1 MTYPKLIKNDPKI
14 NLFEYDGGDLWVRE
28 NVSYWDDQDYCWDN
42 DILKF
47 IDNATS
53 IKEFLWKINYT
64 IPYESQIKDLKD
76 NQEYKIRKDNSFY
89 SEIIRYSKKQ
99 LNLVDDI
106 LLYDPKIIVK
116 FINKL
121 DNVENIYIA
130 LNMMSP
136 SDIFMDEDDDWI
148 QQGLKNPNWNTAAY
162 DPSNSDD
169 LDDIKY
175 IKENVDPKI
184 KFDFSFDEKK
194 MQILRDFLQILLQLK
209 HLIG

>member
-106 LLYDPKIIVK
+106 LLYWEDRFTLLLLFLRI
-116 FINKL
+116 
-121 DNVENIYIA
+121 IA
-130 LNMMSP
+130 LLYS
-136 SDIFMDEDDDWI
+136 
-148 QQGLKNPNWNTAAY
+148 
-162 DPSNSDD
+162 
-169 LDDIKY
+169 
-175 IKENVDPKI
+175 
-184 KFDFSFDEKK
+184 
-194 MQILRDFLQILLQLK
+194 LLGIINL
-209 HLIG
+209 

>member
-1 MTYPKLIKNDPKI
+1 MTYPKLIKNDLKT

-28 NVSYWDDQDYCWDN
+28 NVSYWDDQDYCWNN

-47 IDNATS
+47 IVNATS
-53 IKEFLWKINYT
+53 IKEFFWKINYT

-76 NQEYKIRKDNSFY
+76 NQKYKIREDNSFY
-89 SEIIRYSKKQ
+89 SEVIKYSEKQ
-99 LNLVDDI
+99 LDLVDDI
-106 LLYDPKIIVK
+106 LLYDPEILVK

-121 DNVENIYIA
+121 ENVENIYIA

-148 QQGLKNPNWNTAAY
+148 QQGLKNPDWNTAAF

-175 IKENVDPKI
+175 IKENVDPNI
-184 KFDFSFDEKK
+184 KFDFSFDEKQ
-194 MQILRDFLQILLQLK
+194 MQILKENKI
-209 HLIG
+209 I

>member
-1 MTYPKLIKNDPKI
+1 MTLPRLINKDLVS

-47 IDNATS
+47 INETKS
-53 IKEFLWKINYT
+53 IKEFLWKIKYT
-64 IPYESQIKDLKD
+64 IPYESQIKGLKD

-89 SEIIRYSKKQ
+89 SEVINYSEKQ

-116 FINKL
+116 LINKL

-136 SDIFMDEDDDWI
+136 TDILIDEDDDWI
-148 QQGLKNPNWNTAAY
+148 QQGLKNPNWNTASF

-184 KFDFSFDEKK
+184 KFDFSFDEKQ
-194 MQILRDFLQILLQLK
+194 MQILRDNKI
-209 HLIG
+209 I

>member
-1 MTYPKLIKNDPKI
+1 MTFPNLINNNSNKNQ
-14 NLFEYDGGDLWVRE
+14 FEYDGGDLWVRK
-28 NVSYWDDQDYCWDN
+28 NVSYWDDQDYCWN
-42 DILKF
+42 NHILKF

-64 IPYESQIKDLKD
+64 IPYRSQIKDLKE
-76 NQEYKIRKDNSFY
+76 NQEYKLRKDNNFY
-89 SEIIRYSKKQ
+89 SEVIKYSEKK

-106 LLYDPKIIVK
+106 LLYDPKVIVK

-121 DNVENIYIA
+121 ENVENIYIA

-148 QQGLKNPNWNTAAY
+148 QQGLKNPDWNTASF

-175 IKENVDPKI
+175 IKENVDPNI
-184 KFDFSFDEKK
+184 KFDFSFDEKQ
-194 MQILRDFLQILLQLK
+194 MQILKENKI
-209 HLIG
+209 I

>member
-1 MTYPKLIKNDPKI
+1 MTFPRLIKNDNS
-14 NLFEYDGGDLWVRE
+14 NLFEYEGGDLWVRE
-28 NVSYWDDQDYCWDN
+28 NVSYWDDQDYCWNN

-47 IDNATS
+47 INHVTS

-89 SEIIRYSKKQ
+89 SEIIKYSEKQ

-148 QQGLKNPNWNTAAY
+148 QQGLKNPDWNTAAY
-162 DPSNSDD
+162 DLSNSDD

-175 IKENVDPKI
+175 IKENVDQSI
-184 KFDFSFDEKK
+184 KFDFAFDEKQ
-194 MQILRDFLQILLQLK
+194 MQILKDNKI
-209 HLIG
+209 I

>member
-64 IPYESQIKDLKD
+64 IPYESQIKGLKD
-76 NQEYKIRKDNSFY
+76 NQKYKIRKDNSFY
-89 SEIIRYSKKQ
+89 SEVIKYSEKQ

-136 SDIFMDEDDDWI
+136 TDIFMDEDDDWI

-184 KFDFSFDEKK
+184 KFDFSFDEKQ
-194 MQILRDFLQILLQLK
+194 MQILKDNKI
-209 HLIG
+209 I

>member
-1 MTYPKLIKNDPKI
+1 MMVDKKLMIYPKLITKNLKSCI
-14 NLFEYDGGDLWVRE
+14 FEYDGGDLWVRE

-47 IDNATS
+47 INETKT

-64 IPYESQIKDLKD
+64 IPYKSQIKDLKN
-76 NQEYKIRKDNSFY
+76 NQEYKLRKDNNFY
-89 SEIIRYSKKQ
+89 SEVIKYSEKK

-106 LLYDPKIIVK
+106 LLYDPKVIAK

-121 DNVENIYIA
+121 DNVENIYIS

-136 SDIFMDEDDDWI
+136 TEIFMDEDDDWI
-148 QQGLKNPNWNTAAY
+148 QQGLKNPDWNTAAY

-184 KFDFSFDEKK
+184 KFDFSFDEKQ
-194 MQILRDFLQILLQLK
+194 MQILRDNKI
-209 HLIG
+209 I

>member
-1 MTYPKLIKNDPKI
+1 MTYPKLIKNNLKT

-89 SEIIRYSKKQ
+89 SEVINYSEKQ
-99 LNLVDDI
+99 LNLVGDI

-136 SDIFMDEDDDWI
+136 TDILMDEDDDWI

-169 LDDIKY
+169 LEDIKY
-175 IKENVDPKI
+175 IKENVDPNI
-184 KFDFSFDEKK
+184 KFDFSFDEKQ
-194 MQILRDFLQILLQLK
+194 MQILRDNKI
-209 HLIG
+209 I

>member
-1 MTYPKLIKNDPKI
+1 MTFPKIIKNNNNI
-14 NLFEYDGGDLWVRE
+14 FEYDGGDLWTRE
-28 NVSYWDDQDYCWDN
+28 NVSYWDDQDYCWN
-42 DILKF
+42 NHILKF

-64 IPYESQIKDLKD
+64 IPYSSQIKDLKD
-76 NQEYKIRKDNSFY
+76 NQEYKISEDNNFY
-89 SEIIRYSKKQ
+89 SEVIKYSEKK

-106 LLYDPKIIVK
+106 LLYDPKVIVK

-121 DNVENIYIA
+121 ENVENIYIA

-148 QQGLKNPNWNTAAY
+148 QQGLKNPDWNTAAF

-175 IKENVDPKI
+175 IKENVNSNI
-184 KFDFSFDEKK
+184 KFDFSFDEKQ
-194 MQILRDFLQILLQLK
+194 MQILKDNKI
-209 HLIG
+209 I

>member
-1 MTYPKLIKNDPKI
+1 MTLPKLINKDLVS

-42 DILKF
+42 DILNF
-47 IDNATS
+47 INETKS

-64 IPYESQIKDLKD
+64 IPYEPQIKDLKD
-76 NQEYKIRKDNSFY
+76 NQEYDVRKDNKFY
-89 SEIIRYSKKQ
+89 SEVIKYSEKR

-106 LLYDPKIIVK
+106 LLYDPKVIVK

-121 DNVENIYIA
+121 ENVESIYIS

-136 SDIFMDEDDDWI
+136 SDIFIDEDDDWI
-148 QQGLKNPNWNTAAY
+148 QQGLKNPNWYTTAL
-162 DPSNSDD
+162 DPSNPDD
-169 LDDIKY
+169 LKDIKY

-184 KFDFSFDEKK
+184 KFDFSFDEKQ
-194 MQILRDFLQILLQLK
+194 MQILRDNKI
-209 HLIG
+209 I

>member
-1 MTYPKLIKNDPKI
+1 MTYPKLIKNDPKT
-14 NLFEYDGGDLWVRE
+14 NLFEYDGGDLWKRE
-28 NVSYWDDQDYCWDN
+28 NVSYWDDQDYCWNN

-47 IDNATS
+47 IDSATS

-64 IPYESQIKDLKD
+64 IPHGSQIKGLKD
-76 NQEYKIRKDNSFY
+76 DSFY
-89 SEIIRYSKKQ
+89 SEVIKYSEKQ

-121 DNVENIYIA
+121 ENVENIYIA
-130 LNMMSP
+130 LAMMSP
-136 SDIFMDEDDDWI
+136 SDVFMDEDDKWI
-148 QQGLKNPNWNTAAY
+148 QEGLKNPDWKTASY

-169 LDDIKY
+169 LNDIKY

-184 KFDFSFDEKK
+184 KFDFSFDEKQ
-194 MQILRDFLQILLQLK
+194 MQILRDNKI
-209 HLIG
+209 I

>member
-1 MTYPKLIKNDPKI
+1 MTFPNLINNNSNKNQ
-14 NLFEYDGGDLWVRE
+14 FEYDGGDLWVRK
-28 NVSYWDDQDYCWDN
+28 NVSSWDDQDYCWN
-42 DILKF
+42 NHILKF

-64 IPYESQIKDLKD
+64 IPYRSQIKDLKE
-76 NQEYKIRKDNSFY
+76 NQEYKLRKDNNFY
-89 SEIIRYSKKQ
+89 SEVIKYSEKK

-106 LLYDPKIIVK
+106 LLYDPKVIVK

-121 DNVENIYIA
+121 ENVENIYIA

-148 QQGLKNPNWNTAAY
+148 QQGLKNPDWNTASF

-175 IKENVDPKI
+175 IKENVDPNI
-184 KFDFSFDEKK
+184 KFDFSFDEKQ
-194 MQILRDFLQILLQLK
+194 MQILKENKI
-209 HLIG
+209 I

>member
-1 MTYPKLIKNDPKI
+1 MTYPKLIKNDPKT
-14 NLFEYDGGDLWVRE
+14 NLFEYDGGDLWKRE
-28 NVSYWDDQDYCWDN
+28 NVSYWDDQDYCWN
-42 DILKF
+42 NHILKF

-64 IPYESQIKDLKD
+64 IPYRSQIKDLKD
-76 NQEYKIRKDNSFY
+76 NQEYKLRKDNNFY
-89 SEIIRYSKKQ
+89 SEVIKYSEKK

-106 LLYDPKIIVK
+106 LLYDPKVIVK

-121 DNVENIYIA
+121 ENVENIYIA

-148 QQGLKNPNWNTAAY
+148 QQGLKNPDWNTAAF

-175 IKENVDPKI
+175 IKENVDPNI
-184 KFDFSFDEKK
+184 KFDFSFDEKQ
-194 MQILRDFLQILLQLK
+194 MQILKENKI
-209 HLIG
+209 I

>member
-1 MTYPKLIKNDPKI
+1 MTFPRLIKNDNS
-14 NLFEYDGGDLWVRE
+14 NLFEYEGGDLWVRE
-28 NVSYWDDQDYCWDN
+28 NVSYWDDQDYCWNN

-47 IDNATS
+47 INHVTS

-64 IPYESQIKDLKD
+64 IPYRSQIKDLKD
-76 NQEYKIRKDNSFY
+76 NQEYKLRKDNNFY
-89 SEIIRYSKKQ
+89 SEVIKYSEKK

-106 LLYDPKIIVK
+106 LLYDPKVIVK

-121 DNVENIYIA
+121 ENVENIYIA

-148 QQGLKNPNWNTAAY
+148 QQGLKNPDWNTAAF

-175 IKENVDPKI
+175 IKENVDPNI
-184 KFDFSFDEKK
+184 KFDFSFDEKQ
-194 MQILRDFLQILLQLK
+194 MQILKENKI
-209 HLIG
+209 I

>member
-1 MTYPKLIKNDPKI
+1 MIFPKLINNDIKT
-14 NLFEYDGGDLWVRE
+14 NLFEYDGGDLWKRE

-89 SEIIRYSKKQ
+89 SEIIKYSEKQ

-148 QQGLKNPNWNTAAY
+148 QQGLKNPDWNTAAY
-162 DPSNSDD
+162 DLSNSDD

-175 IKENVDPKI
+175 IKENVDQSI
-184 KFDFSFDEKK
+184 KFDFAFDEKQ
-194 MQILRDFLQILLQLK
+194 MQILKDNKI
-209 HLIG
+209 I

>member
-28 NVSYWDDQDYCWDN
+28 NVSYWDDQDYCWEN

-47 IDNATS
+47 INETKS

-64 IPYESQIKDLKD
+64 IPYESQIKGLKD

-89 SEIIRYSKKQ
+89 SEVIKYSKKQ

-121 DNVENIYIA
+121 ENVENIYIA
-130 LNMMSP
+130 LTMMSP
-136 SDIFMDEDDDWI
+136 SDVFMDEDDKWI
-148 QQGLKNPNWNTAAY
+148 QEGLKNPDWKTASY

-184 KFDFSFDEKK
+184 KFDFSFDEKQ
-194 MQILRDFLQILLQLK
+194 MQILRDNKI
-209 HLIG
+209 I

>member
-1 MTYPKLIKNDPKI
+1 MTYPKPIKNDLKN

-89 SEIIRYSKKQ
+89 SEIIKYSEKQ

-148 QQGLKNPNWNTAAY
+148 QQGLKNPDWNTAAY
-162 DPSNSDD
+162 DLSNSDD

-175 IKENVDPKI
+175 IKENVDQSI
-184 KFDFSFDEKK
+184 KFDFAFDEKQ
-194 MQILRDFLQILLQLK
+194 MQILKDNKI
-209 HLIG
+209 I

>member
-1 MTYPKLIKNDPKI
+1 MTFPRLIKNDNS
-14 NLFEYDGGDLWVRE
+14 NLFEYEGGDLWVRE
-28 NVSYWDDQDYCWDN
+28 NVSYWDDQDYCWNN

-47 IDNATS
+47 INHVTS

-64 IPYESQIKDLKD
+64 IPYRSQIKDLKD
-76 NQEYKIRKDNSFY
+76 NQEYKLRKDNNFY
-89 SEIIRYSKKQ
+89 SEVIKYSEKK

-106 LLYDPKIIVK
+106 LLYDPKVIVK
-116 FINKL
+116 FIDKL
-121 DNVENIYIA
+121 ENVENIYIA

-148 QQGLKNPNWNTAAY
+148 QQGLKNPDWNTAAF

-175 IKENVDPKI
+175 IKENVDPNI
-184 KFDFSFDEKK
+184 KFDFSFDEKQ
-194 MQILRDFLQILLQLK
+194 MQILRDNKI
-209 HLIG
+209 I

>member
-1 MTYPKLIKNDPKI
+1 MMVDKKLMIYPKLITKNLKSCI
-14 NLFEYDGGDLWVRE
+14 FEYDGGDLWVRE

-47 IDNATS
+47 INETKT

-64 IPYESQIKDLKD
+64 IPYKFQIKDLKN
-76 NQEYKIRKDNSFY
+76 NQEYKLRKDNNFY
-89 SEIIRYSKKQ
+89 SEVIKYSEKK

-106 LLYDPKIIVK
+106 LLYDPKVIAK

-121 DNVENIYIA
+121 DNVENIYIS

-136 SDIFMDEDDDWI
+136 TEIFMDEDDDWI
-148 QQGLKNPNWNTAAY
+148 QQGLKNPDWNTAAY

-184 KFDFSFDEKK
+184 KFDFSFDEKQ
-194 MQILRDFLQILLQLK
+194 MQILRDNKI
-209 HLIG
+209 I

>member
-76 NQEYKIRKDNSFY
+76 NQKYKIRKDNSFY
-89 SEIIRYSKKQ
+89 SEVIKYSEKQ

-136 SDIFMDEDDDWI
+136 TDILMDEDDDWI
-148 QQGLKNPNWNTAAY
+148 QQGLKNPDWNTAAY

-175 IKENVDPKI
+175 IKENVDPSI
-184 KFDFSFDEKK
+184 KFDFAFDEKQ
-194 MQILRDFLQILLQLK
+194 MQILKDNKI
-209 HLIG
+209 I

>member
-1 MTYPKLIKNDPKI
+1 MTYPKLIKNDPKT

-28 NVSYWDDQDYCWDN
+28 NVSYWDDQDYCWNN

-64 IPYESQIKDLKD
+64 IPHGSQIKGLKD
-76 NQEYKIRKDNSFY
+76 DSFY
-89 SEIIRYSKKQ
+89 SEVIKYSEKQ

-136 SDIFMDEDDDWI
+136 SDIFMDEDDKWI
-148 QQGLKNPNWNTAAY
+148 QEGLKNPDWNTASY

-184 KFDFSFDEKK
+184 KFDFSFDEKQ
-194 MQILRDFLQILLQLK
+194 MQILRDNKI
-209 HLIG
+209 I

>member
-1 MTYPKLIKNDPKI
+1 MTYPKLIKNDLKT

-28 NVSYWDDQDYCWDN
+28 NVSYWDDQDYCWNN

-47 IDNATS
+47 IVNATS
-53 IKEFLWKINYT
+53 IKEFFWKINYT

-76 NQEYKIRKDNSFY
+76 NQKYKIREDNSFY
-89 SEIIRYSKKQ
+89 SEVIKYSEKQ
-99 LNLVDDI
+99 LDLVDDI
-106 LLYDPKIIVK
+106 LLYDPEILVK

-121 DNVENIYIA
+121 ENVENIYIA

-148 QQGLKNPNWNTAAY
+148 QQGLKNPDWNTAAF

-175 IKENVDPKI
+175 IKENVDPNI
-184 KFDFSFDEKK
+184 KFDFSFDELE
-194 MQILRDFLQILLQLK
+194 MQILRNNNIL
-209 HLIG
+209 

>member
-76 NQEYKIRKDNSFY
+76 NQKYKIRKDNSFY
-89 SEIIRYSKKQ
+89 SEVIKYSEKQ

-106 LLYDPKIIVK
+106 LLYDPKVIVK

-136 SDIFMDEDDDWI
+136 TDIFMDEDDDWI
-148 QQGLKNPNWNTAAY
+148 QQGLKNPHWNTAAY

-175 IKENVDPKI
+175 IKENVDQSI
-184 KFDFSFDEKK
+184 KFDFSFDEKQ
-194 MQILRDFLQILLQLK
+194 MQILKDNKI
-209 HLIG
+209 I

>member
-76 NQEYKIRKDNSFY
+76 NQKYKIRKDNSFY
-89 SEIIRYSKKQ
+89 SEVIKYSEKQ

-136 SDIFMDEDDDWI
+136 TDILMDEDDDWI
-148 QQGLKNPNWNTAAY
+148 QQGLKNPDWNTAAY

-175 IKENVDPKI
+175 IKENVDPSI
-184 KFDFSFDEKK
+184 KFDFAFDEKQ
-194 MQILRDFLQILLQLK
+194 MQILRDNKI
-209 HLIG
+209 I

>member
-1 MTYPKLIKNDPKI
+1 MTYPKPIKNDLKN

-28 NVSYWDDQDYCWDN
+28 NVSYWDDQDYCWGN

-47 IDNATS
+47 INETKS

-64 IPYESQIKDLKD
+64 IPYESQIKGLKD

-89 SEIIRYSKKQ
+89 SEVIKYSKKQ

-136 SDIFMDEDDDWI
+136 PEIFMDEDDDWI
-148 QQGLKNPNWNTAAY
+148 QQGLKNPDWNTAAY

-184 KFDFSFDEKK
+184 KFDFSFDEKQ
-194 MQILRDFLQILLQLK
+194 MQILRDNEI
-209 HLIG
+209 I

>member
-1 MTYPKLIKNDPKI
+1 MTYPKLIKNDPKT
-14 NLFEYDGGDLWVRE
+14 NLFEYDGGDLWKRE
-28 NVSYWDDQDYCWDN
+28 NVSYWDDQDYCWNN

-64 IPYESQIKDLKD
+64 IPHGSQIKGLKD
-76 NQEYKIRKDNSFY
+76 DSFY
-89 SEIIRYSKKQ
+89 SEVIKYSEKQ

-121 DNVENIYIA
+121 ENVENIYIA
-130 LNMMSP
+130 LAMMSP
-136 SDIFMDEDDDWI
+136 SDIFMDEDDKWI
-148 QQGLKNPNWNTAAY
+148 QEGLKNPDWKTASY

-184 KFDFSFDEKK
+184 KFDFSFDEKQ
-194 MQILRDFLQILLQLK
+194 MQILRDNKI
-209 HLIG
+209 I

>member
-1 MTYPKLIKNDPKI
+1 MTYPKLIKNNLKT

-28 NVSYWDDQDYCWDN
+28 NVSYWDDQDYCWNN

-47 IDNATS
+47 INNAIS

-89 SEIIRYSKKQ
+89 SEVINYSEKH

-106 LLYDPKIIVK
+106 LLYDPKVIVK

-148 QQGLKNPNWNTAAY
+148 QQGLKNPNWNTASF

-184 KFDFSFDEKK
+184 KFDFSFDEKQ
-194 MQILRDFLQILLQLK
+194 MQILRDNEI
-209 HLIG
+209 I

>member
-1 MTYPKLIKNDPKI
+1 MIFPKLINKDTKN

-47 IDNATS
+47 INETKS

-64 IPYESQIKDLKD
+64 IPYESQIKDLKE
-76 NQEYKIRKDNSFY
+76 NEEYNLRKDNSFY
-89 SEIIRYSKKQ
+89 SEIIKYSKKQ

-136 SDIFMDEDDDWI
+136 TDILMDEDDDWI

-175 IKENVDPKI
+175 IKENVDSKI
-184 KFDFSFDEKK
+184 KFDFSFDEKQ
-194 MQILRDFLQILLQLK
+194 MQILRDNKI
-209 HLIG
+209 I

>member
-1 MTYPKLIKNDPKI
+1 MTFPKLIKNDNS
-14 NLFEYDGGDLWVRE
+14 NLFEYEGGDLWVRE
-28 NVSYWDDQDYCWDN
+28 NVSYWDDQDYCWNN

-47 IDNATS
+47 INHVKS
-53 IKEFLWKINYT
+53 IKKFFWKINYT
-64 IPYESQIKDLKD
+64 IPYSSQIKDLKD
-76 NQEYKIRKDNSFY
+76 NQEYKIREDNNFY
-89 SEIIRYSKKQ
+89 SEVIKYSEKK

-106 LLYDPKIIVK
+106 LLYDPKVIVK

-121 DNVENIYIA
+121 ENVENIYIA

-148 QQGLKNPNWNTAAY
+148 QQGLKNPDWNTAAF

-175 IKENVDPKI
+175 IKENVDPNI
-184 KFDFSFDEKK
+184 KFDFSFDEKQ
-194 MQILRDFLQILLQLK
+194 MQILKENKI
-209 HLIG
+209 I

>member
-1 MTYPKLIKNDPKI
+1 MKMTYPKLIKNDLKN

-28 NVSYWDDQDYCWDN
+28 NVSYWDDQDYCWGN

-47 IDNATS
+47 INETKS

-64 IPYESQIKDLKD
+64 IPHGSQIKGLKD
-76 NQEYKIRKDNSFY
+76 DSFY
-89 SEIIRYSKKQ
+89 SEVIKYSEKQ

-148 QQGLKNPNWNTAAY
+148 QQGLKNPNWNTASF

-184 KFDFSFDEKK
+184 KFDFSFDEKQ
-194 MQILRDFLQILLQLK
+194 MQILRDNKI
-209 HLIG
+209 I

>member
-1 MTYPKLIKNDPKI
+1 MSTIQSNVVGKKKVTYPKLINSNLKT

-76 NQEYKIRKDNSFY
+76 NQKYKIRKDNSFY
-89 SEIIRYSKKQ
+89 SEVIKYSEKQ

-121 DNVENIYIA
+121 DNLENIYIA

-136 SDIFMDEDDDWI
+136 TDILMDEDDDWI

-162 DPSNSDD
+162 NPSNSDD
-169 LDDIKY
+169 LKDIKY

-184 KFDFSFDEKK
+184 K
-194 MQILRDFLQILLQLK
+194 
-209 HLIG
+209 

>member
-1 MTYPKLIKNDPKI
+1 MMVDKKLMIYPKLITKNLKSCI
-14 NLFEYDGGDLWVRE
+14 FEYDGGDLWVRE

-47 IDNATS
+47 INETKT

-64 IPYESQIKDLKD
+64 IPYKSQIKDLKN
-76 NQEYKIRKDNSFY
+76 NQEYKLRKDNNFY
-89 SEIIRYSKKQ
+89 SEVIKYSEKK

-106 LLYDPKIIVK
+106 LLYDPKVIVK

-121 DNVENIYIA
+121 ENVENIYIA
-130 LNMMSP
+130 LNMMTP

-148 QQGLKNPNWNTAAY
+148 QQGLKNPDWNTAAF

-175 IKENVDPKI
+175 IKENVNSNI
-184 KFDFSFDEKK
+184 KFDFSFDEKQ
-194 MQILRDFLQILLQLK
+194 MQILKENKI
-209 HLIG
+209 I

>member
-1 MTYPKLIKNDPKI
+1 MTFPKLIKNDNS
-14 NLFEYDGGDLWVRE
+14 NLFEYEGGDLWVRE
-28 NVSYWDDQDYCWDN
+28 NVSYWDDQDYCWNN

-47 IDNATS
+47 INHVTS

-64 IPYESQIKDLKD
+64 IPYSSQIKDLKD
-76 NQEYKIRKDNSFY
+76 NQEYKIREDNNFY
-89 SEIIRYSKKQ
+89 SEVIKYSEKK

-106 LLYDPKIIVK
+106 LLYDPEILVK

-121 DNVENIYIA
+121 ENVENIYIA

-148 QQGLKNPNWNTAAY
+148 QQGLKNPDWNTAAF

-175 IKENVDPKI
+175 IKENVDPNI
-184 KFDFSFDEKK
+184 KFDFSFDEKQ
-194 MQILRDFLQILLQLK
+194 MQILKENKI
-209 HLIG
+209 I

>member
-1 MTYPKLIKNDPKI
+1 MTYPKLIKNDLKT

-28 NVSYWDDQDYCWDN
+28 NVSYWDDQDYCWNN

-47 IDNATS
+47 IVNATS

-76 NQEYKIRKDNSFY
+76 NQKYKIRKDNSFY
-89 SEIIRYSKKQ
+89 SEVIKYSEKQ

-106 LLYDPKIIVK
+106 LLYDPEILVK

-121 DNVENIYIA
+121 ENVENIYIA

-148 QQGLKNPNWNTAAY
+148 QQGLKNPDWNTASF

-175 IKENVDPKI
+175 IKENVDPNI
-184 KFDFSFDEKK
+184 KFDFSFDEKQ
-194 MQILRDFLQILLQLK
+194 MQILRDNKI
-209 HLIG
+209 I

>member
-1 MTYPKLIKNDPKI
+1 MTYPKLINSNLKT

-64 IPYESQIKDLKD
+64 IPYESQIKDLKE
-76 NQEYKIRKDNSFY
+76 NEEYKLRKDNSFY
-89 SEIIRYSKKQ
+89 SEIIKYSKKQ

-169 LDDIKY
+169 LKDIKY

-184 KFDFSFDEKK
+184 KFDFSFDEKQ
-194 MQILRDFLQILLQLK
+194 MQILRDNKI
-209 HLIG
+209 I

>member
-1 MTYPKLIKNDPKI
+1 MTYPKPIKNDLKN

-28 NVSYWDDQDYCWDN
+28 NVSYWDDQDYCWEN

-47 IDNATS
+47 INETKS
-53 IKEFLWKINYT
+53 IKKFLWKINYT
-64 IPYESQIKDLKD
+64 IPYESQIKGLKD

-136 SDIFMDEDDDWI
+136 TDILMDEDDDWI

-175 IKENVDPKI
+175 IKENVDPSI
-184 KFDFSFDEKK
+184 KFDFPFDEKQ
-194 MQILRDFLQILLQLK
+194 MQILRDNKI
-209 HLIG
+209 I